1 MHKSCRN
8 RPLKSDGFQARNPRD
23 SSSPIFRGKN
33 LLRFREGTTP
43 LTSPNDIGFL
53 PLFVPHI
60 CSPIFPFPESFRD
73 SPCFT
78 PPSPWTTPGA
88 LRESLRFPT
97 GVGPALSQARAVA
110 APSKAAPSASRS
122 DTAGAGGVDAWSW
135 SYAELGNC
143 SWGWFF
149 LEQID
154 GKIIGDVFF
163 FSGTIMMVKLHHIGD
178 FLQIAVAGFFFQHLF
193 FCGKIAS

>member
-33 LLRFREGTTP
+33 LLRFREGTP

-88 LRESLRFPT
+88 LRESLR
-97 GVGPALSQARAVA
+97 VSYR
-110 APSKAAPSASRS
+110 SWSSAIASACRCRTFKSCSERITQRRGRS
-122 DTAGAGGVDAWSW
+122 WWSW
-135 SYAELGNC
+135 RLASKRRRTRSLEGCSLGM
-143 SWGWFF
+143 
-149 LEQID
+149 
-154 GKIIGDVFF
+154 FF
-163 FSGTIMMVKLHHIGD
+163 FPE
-178 FLQIAVAGFFFQHLF
+178 Q
-193 FCGKIAS
+193 